1 MKEPNIIDSGKVEI
15 KAEVASLI
23 SKPGKNKVG
32 APIGNKNSTK
42 DKRVWGQIVRKLAIQ
57 EDYSK
62 LHKVAEALY
71 EKASDGDI
79 SAIKELGD
87 RLDGKALQE
96 NVLTG
101 DTDSPVTIQIV
112 TGIDE

>member
-1 MKEPNIIDSGKVEI
+1 MEKK
-15 KAEVASLI
+15 
-23 SKPGKNKVG
+23 KVG
-32 APIGNKNSTK
+32 APLGNKNSTK
-42 DKRVWGQIVRKLAIQ
+42 DKRIWGQIVRKLAVQ
-57 EDYSK
+57 EDYHK

-71 EKASDGDI
+71 DKASEGDI

-101 DTDSPVTIQIV
+101 DADNPVTIQIV

>member
-1 MKEPNIIDSGKVEI
+1 MDKK
-15 KAEVASLI
+15 
-23 SKPGKNKVG
+23 KVG
-32 APIGNKNSTK
+32 APLGNKNSTK
-42 DKRVWGQIVRKLAIQ
+42 EKRIWGQIVRKLAIQ
-57 EDYSK
+57 EDYNK
-62 LHKVAEALY
+62 LHRVAEALY
-71 EKASDGDI
+71 ERAADGDI

-101 DTDSPVTIQIV
+101 DSDNPVTIQIV